1 MIEEKVSE
9 LTCCWLFCW
18 IHSKVSLVKYLYLI
32 SQFNVMIKTN
42 NIIMEKGVVTM
53 GIEGSPIAKIERNMR
68 YINGIIKHKG
78 REILKNYA
86 ITAPQF
92 IALQWLLEDGDL
104 TIGELSRKINLAFS
118 TTTDLVDRMEKNKLV
133 ERTRD
138 TKDRRVVRIHL
149 LPVGRKIIR
158 EVIDQRRVYLSQV
171 LTDVPAD
178 KVAMLDDVLELL
190 LEKMQ
195 WDHENN

>member
-1 MIEEKVSE
+1 
-9 LTCCWLFCW
+9 
-18 IHSKVSLVKYLYLI
+18 
-32 SQFNVMIKTN
+32 
-42 NIIMEKGVVTM
+42 MEKGVVTM

-86 ITAPQF
+86 ITTPQF

-171 LTDVPAD
+171 LSDVPAD
-178 KVAMLDDVLELL
+178 KVDVLDDVLELL

-195 WDHENN
+195 WDRENN

>member
-1 MIEEKVSE
+1 
-9 LTCCWLFCW
+9 
-18 IHSKVSLVKYLYLI
+18 
-32 SQFNVMIKTN
+32 
-42 NIIMEKGVVTM
+42 MEKGVVTM

-78 REILKNYA
+78 REMLKNYS
-86 ITAPQF
+86 ITTPQF

-104 TIGELSRKINLAFS
+104 TIGQLSDKINLAFS
-118 TTTDLVDRMEKNKLV
+118 TTTDLVDRMEKNELV

-158 EVIDQRRVYLSQV
+158 EVIDKRQAYLNQV
-171 LTDVPAD
+171 LTDVPVD
-178 KVAMLDDVLELL
+178 KVDMLDDVLQLL

>member
-1 MIEEKVSE
+1 
-9 LTCCWLFCW
+9 
-18 IHSKVSLVKYLYLI
+18 
-32 SQFNVMIKTN
+32 
-42 NIIMEKGVVTM
+42 MEKGVVTM

-86 ITAPQF
+86 ITTPQF

-118 TTTDLVDRMEKNKLV
+118 TTTDLVDRMEKNELV

-171 LTDVPAD
+171 LSDVPAD
-178 KVAMLDDVLELL
+178 KVDVLDDVLELL

-195 WDHENN
+195 WDRENN

>member
-1 MIEEKVSE
+1 
-9 LTCCWLFCW
+9 
-18 IHSKVSLVKYLYLI
+18 
-32 SQFNVMIKTN
+32 
-42 NIIMEKGVVTM
+42 MEKGVVTM
-53 GIEGSPIAKIERNMR
+53 GVEGSPIAKIERNMR

-86 ITAPQF
+86 ITTPQF